1 MPKYEPTVEA
11 FRQAASTGDAASMAA
26 LFASDAAFFS
36 PAVHR
41 PYEGHAAVM
50 HVLGA
55 AIRVLHPLEYTDA
68 VVSDERAVL
77 FFTTEVGGKRVE
89 GIDALRF
96 DDEGRIRE
104 LVVMIRPLS
113 ALSAVVEAMAQALSA
128 GAPG

>member
-1 MPKYEPTVEA
+1 MSQHEHTVEA
-11 FRQAASTGDAASMAA
+11 FRQAASTGDAASMGS
-26 LFASDAAFFS
+26 LFAPDAAFFS

-41 PYEGHAAVM
+41 PYEGHEAVM

-68 VVSDERAVL
+68 VVSAERAVL
-77 FFTTEVGGKRVE
+77 FFSTEVGGKRVE

-96 DDEGRIRE
+96 DGEGRIRE

-113 ALSAVVEAMAQALSA
+113 ALNVVVEAMAQALSA
-128 GAPG
+128 GSPG